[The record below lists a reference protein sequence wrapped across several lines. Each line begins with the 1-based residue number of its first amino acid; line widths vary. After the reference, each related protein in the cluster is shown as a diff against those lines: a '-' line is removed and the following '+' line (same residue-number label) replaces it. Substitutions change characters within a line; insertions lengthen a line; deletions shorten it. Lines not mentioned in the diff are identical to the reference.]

1 MCIYFYRFTYNHQK
15 VRVDKGDFWDNFS
28 VLCPNYTADAQ
39 NIRANTDLSL
49 TVSVFCPSSGYS
61 VMSHYSLW
69 YTGLLL
75 HSFISIL
82 TLKLFIHKLC
92 HGTLETLLYSRQSMF
107 PHLLGVWLG
116 PVITWVN
123 VTLANV
129 THAEA
134 FPGLTWFACD
144 HHEQCALGAT
154 TPSAWAPEGRHRNR
168 PDQTH
173 SLKQSFHL
181 TWNN

>member
-1 MCIYFYRFTYNHQK
+1 MSFSCHPLAKFSHSSDYLPGGIIYVSLIYDIYMCIYFYRFTYNHQK

-107 PHLLGVWLG
+107 PHLLGV
-116 PVITWVN
+116 
-123 VTLANV
+123 
-129 THAEA
+129 
-134 FPGLTWFACD
+134 
-144 HHEQCALGAT
+144 
-154 TPSAWAPEGRHRNR
+154 
-168 PDQTH
+168 
-173 SLKQSFHL
+173 
-181 TWNN
+181 